1 MCADDIINAGHVIP
15 VTDYSPWIHWCGSDV
30 AAARVWGSVFGPVP
44 CVPCGQRGG
53 NTGPRSVNT
62 GPRGANI
69 LQSISLHSQRKYTG
83 LCLCSR
89 GLHCSEMRE
98 RQRGGGRREL
108 IFYFPWRFRG
118 FYNL

>member
-53 NTGPRSVNT
+53 ETQGRGPSTRGHGEPTFCSPFPSTHRGNTLGFVYAP
-62 GPRGANI
+62 GASTVQKWEN
-69 LQSISLHSQRKYTG
+69 G
-83 LCLCSR
+83 
-89 GLHCSEMRE
+89 RE
-98 RQRGGGRREL
+98 EEGDE
-108 IFYFPWRFRG
+108 
-118 FYNL
+118 NLSSTFH